1 MAITFDQQR
10 HQEMWLLMRDQIQ
23 TYIVDKYIPTF
34 YDAET
39 TVDDLKQL
47 VYETGDLGLDDS
59 KYENHPIFYCFACQY
74 AWDVVRSKSSTP
86 EKRERCAYCPLVGWE
101 ADTCYMKSQLGTYQ
115 EGLFHQLC
123 VAVENKNL
131 DAARTLCERIAY
143 LDTRNGVNLV
153 ETPLPE
159 SIDIKT
165 IEADSYVI
173 SRRENSFTR
182 LTPYVFCLDRETDS
196 PTKEWYINSDGI
208 LEVGYREN
216 DVTIANEYD
225 EVVDYIIVDRNS
237 TTTVDT
243 YSYVY
248 GAYQSMTYERIGN
261 FSYLPVTVLVE
272 DTHYSVDKVSG
283 RYLDHSPLFTVAQ
296 TESNYTIYNDTDEIL
311 AFKVQRPNIAADCL
325 NIMIPTN
332 TFVTLNRTNNLTRR
346 PPLVLVKDEVVG
358 SRTKDKYIS
367 SVGLVTVAMGA
378 NSILLHNISH
388 EDYNCKVFFVHGD
401 SATLPEDMD
410 TAS

>member
-1 MAITFDQQR
+1 MAIYFDQQR

-23 TYIVDKYIPTF
+23 LYIMDKYIPTF

-59 KYENHPIFYCFACQY
+59 KYENHPIFYCYACQY
-74 AWDVVRSKSSTP
+74 AWDIVRSKSSTP

-143 LDTRNGVNLV
+143 LNTRDGVNLV

-165 IEADSYVI
+165 IAGDSYVI

-182 LTPYVFCLDRETDS
+182 LTPYVFCLDKEADS
-196 PTKEWYINSDGI
+196 PTATWYISSEGI

-216 DVTIANEYD
+216 DVTVANEYD
-225 EVVDYIIVDRNS
+225 EVIDYIVIDRDS
-237 TTTVDT
+237 STTVDT

-248 GAYQSMTYERIGN
+248 GPYQSMTYERIGN

-296 TESNYTIYNDTDEIL
+296 TESNYTIYNDTDQIL
-311 AFKVQRPNIAADCL
+311 ALKVQRPNIAADHL
-325 NIMIPTN
+325 DVNISSN
-332 TFVTLNRTNNLTRR
+332 TFFTLNRSNNFTKR
-346 PPLVLVKDEVVG
+346 PPLVLVRDAKVG
-358 SRTKDKYIS
+358 SRTKDQYIS
-367 SVGLVTVAMGA
+367 SAGLVTVLMGT
-378 NSILLHNISH
+378 NSILLHNISSD
-388 EDYNCKVFFVHGD
+388 DYSCKVFFVHGD

-410 TAS
+410 TAN